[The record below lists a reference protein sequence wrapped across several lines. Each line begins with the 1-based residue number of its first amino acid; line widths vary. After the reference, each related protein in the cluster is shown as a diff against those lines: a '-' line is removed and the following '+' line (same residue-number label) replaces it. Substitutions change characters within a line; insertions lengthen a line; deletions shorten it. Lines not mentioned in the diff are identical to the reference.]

1 MHLCALVGIIMKLVH
16 GRLLGV
22 AVLLC
27 VYQLGYGQAFIHL
40 SQPTREQN
48 NVNNAKQYISGR
60 TCKGCRLQVN
70 GDSVHVYTTGSF
82 AIKQELKTGRTP
94 LVLTATDA
102 TGKTYTKHITYYY
115 QPVPPPA
122 PTPVFRIDYFT
133 ITPQGNLQLTEG
145 DTLRIRMK
153 AFPGC
158 QANWINNAPLQ
169 EVTSENGTPG
179 FYEGA
184 YVIKASDSLLNG
196 RIRVS
201 LRNSN
206 GTTIVKESPQ
216 RYSYMPNE
224 GLFTGRTIDNMTYLT
239 VSPHGDRLGPQKLGY
254 LDEGVL
260 LQISGREGNYYKVR
274 LAAGRFA
281 YIPEPLVDT
290 ATLAEPSPVSIVNQA
305 RVWADEDYDYVSI
318 PLANKLPYIS
328 TQEVRPGRII
338 VDIFGAYAEA
348 GLQSQIGSTLEIQQV
363 AWQQPEPEVFRTVI
377 NLRHAFPWGY
387 KTYYQGDTLTIQV
400 KRTPDSLQLRHL
412 TIGLDAGHGG
422 SNVGALGPAG
432 VYEKELS
439 LSITM
444 LLKAALEK
452 RGATVLTTRTR
463 DQFVANEERLSYY
476 RRTNPDLLLS
486 IHLNSSINPVDIKG
500 TATYYKHPFCEP
512 LARAIYNRMLET
524 GLSGFGCNGDF
535 NFILNNPTEFPDALV
550 ETLFISNPGDE
561 EKVLDPAF
569 QAAMVEK
576 IIQGLEDYLAA
587 AGQ

>member
-1 MHLCALVGIIMKLVH
+1 MKSIR
-16 GRLLGV
+16 GRLFGI
-22 AVLLC
+22 AVLFF
-27 VYQLGYGQAFIHL
+27 VYQLSYGQAFIHL

-48 NVNNAKQYISGR
+48 NVSTAKQYISGR
-60 TCKGCRLQVN
+60 TCKGCRLQMN
-70 GDSVHVYTTGSF
+70 GDSIHVYTTGSF

-94 LVLTATDA
+94 LVLTATDP
-102 TGKTYTKHITYYY
+102 TGKTYTRQLTYYY
-115 QPVPPPA
+115 QPVPPPT

-145 DTLRIRMK
+145 DTLRIKMK

-158 QANWINNAPLQ
+158 QASWINNAPLQ

-179 FYEGA
+179 FYEGV
-184 YVIKASDSLLNG
+184 YVIRSSDSLLNG
-196 RIRVS
+196 RIRVT
-201 LRNSN
+201 LRNSS
-206 GTTIVKESPQ
+206 GVTIVKESPQ
-216 RYSYMPNE
+216 YYSYMPNP

-260 LQISGREGNYYKVR
+260 LQISGREGDYYKVR
-274 LAAGRFA
+274 LAAGQYA
-281 YIPEPLVDT
+281 YIPEPFADT
-290 ATLAEPSPVSIVNQA
+290 ATLPEPSPVSIVNEA
-305 RVWADEDYDYVSI
+305 RVWADEHYDYVSI
-318 PLANKLPYIS
+318 PLADKLPYIS
-328 TQEVRPGRII
+328 TQEVRPGKII
-338 VDIFGAYAEA
+338 VDVFGAYAEA

-363 AWQQPEPEVFRTVI
+363 AWQQPEPEVFRMVI

-387 KTYYQGDTLTIQV
+387 KTYYQGDTLTVQV
-400 KRTPDSLQLRHL
+400 KRTPDSLQLSHL

-452 RGATVLTTRTR
+452 EGATVLTTRTR

-476 RRTNPDLLLS
+476 RRTDPDLLLS
-486 IHLNSSINPVDIKG
+486 IHLNSSINPVDIRG
-500 TATYYKHPFCEP
+500 TATYYKHPFCQP
-512 LARAIYNRMLET
+512 LAQAIYNRMLET

-535 NFILNNPTEFPDALV
+535 NFILNNPTEFPDALI
-550 ETLFISNPGDE
+550 ETLFLSNPGDE

-569 QAAMVEK
+569 QAEIVEK
-576 IIQGLEDYLAA
+576 IVQGLEDFLKE

>member
-1 MHLCALVGIIMKLVH
+1 LHLCALVGIIMKLVH

>member
-1 MHLCALVGIIMKLVH
+1 MKSIR
-16 GRLLGV
+16 GRLFGI
-22 AVLLC
+22 AVLFF
-27 VYQLGYGQAFIHL
+27 VYQLSYGQAFIHL

-48 NVNNAKQYISGR
+48 NVSTAKQYISGR
-60 TCKGCRLQVN
+60 TCKGCRLQMN
-70 GDSVHVYTTGSF
+70 GDSIHVYTTGSF

-94 LVLTATDA
+94 LVLTATDP
-102 TGKTYTKHITYYY
+102 TGKTYTRQLTYYY
-115 QPVPPPA
+115 QPVPPPT

-145 DTLRIRMK
+145 DTLRIKMK

-158 QANWINNAPLQ
+158 QASWINNAPLQ

-179 FYEGA
+179 FYEGV
-184 YVIKASDSLLNG
+184 YVIRSSDSLLNG
-196 RIRVS
+196 RIRVT
-201 LRNSN
+201 LRNSS
-206 GTTIVKESPQ
+206 GVTIVKESPQ
-216 RYSYMPNE
+216 YYSYMPNP

-260 LQISGREGNYYKVR
+260 LQISGREGDYYKVR
-274 LAAGRFA
+274 LAAGQYA
-281 YIPEPLVDT
+281 YIPEPFADT
-290 ATLAEPSPVSIVNQA
+290 ATLPEPSPVSIVNEA
-305 RVWADEDYDYVSI
+305 RVWADEHYDYVSI
-318 PLANKLPYIS
+318 PLADKLPYIS
-328 TQEVRPGRII
+328 TQEVRPGKII
-338 VDIFGAYAEA
+338 VDVFGAYAEA

-363 AWQQPEPEVFRTVI
+363 AWQQPEPEVFRMVI

-387 KTYYQGDTLTIQV
+387 KTYYQGDTLTVQV
-400 KRTPDSLQLRHL
+400 KRTPDSLQLSHL

-452 RGATVLTTRTR
+452 EGATVLTTRTR

-476 RRTNPDLLLS
+476 RRTDPDLLLS
-486 IHLNSSINPVDIKG
+486 IHLNSSINPVDIRG
-500 TATYYKHPFCEP
+500 TATYYKHPFCQP
-512 LARAIYNRMLET
+512 LAQAIYNRMLET

-550 ETLFISNPGDE
+550 ETLFLSNPGDE

-569 QAAMVEK
+569 QAEMVEK
-576 IIQGLEDYLAA
+576 IVQGLEDFLKE

>member
-1 MHLCALVGIIMKLVH
+1 MMKLMQ

-22 AVLLC
+22 AVLFF
-27 VYQLGYGQAFIHL
+27 VYQLSYGQAFIHL

-48 NVNNAKQYISGR
+48 NVSTAKQYISGR
-60 TCKGCRLQVN
+60 TCKGCRLQMN
-70 GDSVHVYTTGSF
+70 GDSIHVYTTGSF
-82 AIKQELKTGRTP
+82 AIKQELKTGRTS
-94 LVLTATDA
+94 LVLTATDT
-102 TGKTYTKHITYYY
+102 TGKTYTRQLTYYY
-115 QPVPPPA
+115 QPVPPPT

-145 DTLRIRMK
+145 DTLRIKMK

-158 QANWINNAPLQ
+158 QASWINNAPLQ

-179 FYEGA
+179 FYEGV

-196 RIRVS
+196 RIRVA
-201 LRNSN
+201 LRNS
-206 GTTIVKESPQ
+206 GGVTIVKESPQ
-216 RYSYMPNE
+216 YYSYMRNE

-260 LQISGREGNYYKVR
+260 LQISGWEGDYYKVR
-274 LAAGRFA
+274 LAAGHYA
-281 YIPEPLVDT
+281 YIPEPFADT
-290 ATLAEPSPVSIVNQA
+290 ATLPEPSPVSIVNEA
-305 RVWADEDYDYVSI
+305 RVWADEHYDYVSI
-318 PLANKLPYIS
+318 PLADKLPYIS
-328 TQEVRPGRII
+328 TQEVRPGKII
-338 VDIFGAYAEA
+338 VDVFGAYAEA
-348 GLQSQIGSTLEIQQV
+348 GLQTQIGSTLEIQQV
-363 AWQQPEPEVFRTVI
+363 AWQQPEPEVFRMVI

-387 KTYYQGDTLTIQV
+387 KTFYQGDTLTIQV
-400 KRTPDSLQLRHL
+400 KRTPDSLQLSHL

-439 LSITM
+439 LSIAM

-452 RGATVLTTRTR
+452 EGATVLTTRTR

-476 RRTNPDLLLS
+476 RRTDPDLLLS
-486 IHLNSSINPVDIKG
+486 IHLNSSINPVDIRG

-512 LARAIYNRMLET
+512 LAQAIYNRMLET

-535 NFILNNPTEFPDALV
+535 NFILNNPTEFPDALI
-550 ETLFISNPGDE
+550 ETLFLSNPGDE

-569 QAAMVEK
+569 QAEMVEK
-576 IIQGLEDYLAA
+576 IVQGLEDYLKE

>member
-1 MHLCALVGIIMKLVH
+1 MKSIR
-16 GRLLGV
+16 GRLFGI
-22 AVLLC
+22 AVLFF
-27 VYQLGYGQAFIHL
+27 VYQLSYGQAFIHL

-48 NVNNAKQYISGR
+48 NVSTAKQYISGR
-60 TCKGCRLQVN
+60 TCKGCRLQMN
-70 GDSVHVYTTGSF
+70 GDSIHVYTTGSF

-94 LVLTATDA
+94 LVLTATDP
-102 TGKTYTKHITYYY
+102 TGKTYTRQLTYYY
-115 QPVPPPA
+115 QPVPPPT

-145 DTLRIRMK
+145 DTLRIKMK

-158 QANWINNAPLQ
+158 QASWINNAPLQ

-179 FYEGA
+179 FYEGV
-184 YVIKASDSLLNG
+184 YVIRSSDSLLNG
-196 RIRVS
+196 RIRVT
-201 LRNSN
+201 LRNSS
-206 GTTIVKESPQ
+206 GVTIVKESPQ
-216 RYSYMPNE
+216 YYSYMPNP

-260 LQISGREGNYYKVR
+260 LQISGREGDYYKVR
-274 LAAGRFA
+274 LAAGQYA
-281 YIPEPLVDT
+281 YIPEPFADT
-290 ATLAEPSPVSIVNQA
+290 ATLPEPSPVSIVNEA
-305 RVWADEDYDYVSI
+305 RVWADEHYDYVSI
-318 PLANKLPYIS
+318 PLADKLPYIS
-328 TQEVRPGRII
+328 TQEVRPGKII
-338 VDIFGAYAEA
+338 VDVFGAYAEA

-363 AWQQPEPEVFRTVI
+363 AWQQPEPEVFRMVI

-387 KTYYQGDTLTIQV
+387 KTYYQGDTLTVQV
-400 KRTPDSLQLRHL
+400 KRTPDSLQLSHL

-452 RGATVLTTRTR
+452 EGATVLTTRTR

-476 RRTNPDLLLS
+476 RRTDPDLLLS

-500 TATYYKHPFCEP
+500 TATYYKHPFCQP
-512 LARAIYNRMLET
+512 LAQAIYNRMLET

-550 ETLFISNPGDE
+550 ETLFLSNPGDE

-569 QAAMVEK
+569 QAEMVEK
-576 IIQGLEDYLAA
+576 IVQGLEDFLKE

>member
-1 MHLCALVGIIMKLVH
+1 MCVRSGIMMKLMQ

-22 AVLLC
+22 AVLFF
-27 VYQLGYGQAFIHL
+27 VYQLSYGQAFIHL

-48 NVNNAKQYISGR
+48 NVSTAKQYISGR
-60 TCKGCRLQVN
+60 TCKGCRLQMN
-70 GDSVHVYTTGSF
+70 GDSIHVYTTGSF
-82 AIKQELKTGRTP
+82 AIKQELKTGRTS
-94 LVLTATDA
+94 LVLTATDT
-102 TGKTYTKHITYYY
+102 TGKTYTRQLTYYY
-115 QPVPPPA
+115 QPVPPPT

-145 DTLRIRMK
+145 DTLRIKMK

-158 QANWINNAPLQ
+158 QASWINNAPLQ

-179 FYEGA
+179 FYEGV

-196 RIRVS
+196 RIRVA
-201 LRNSN
+201 LRNS
-206 GTTIVKESPQ
+206 GGVTIVKESPQ
-216 RYSYMPNE
+216 YYSYMRNE

-260 LQISGREGNYYKVR
+260 LQISGREGDYYKVR
-274 LAAGRFA
+274 LAAGHYA
-281 YIPEPLVDT
+281 YIPEPFADT
-290 ATLAEPSPVSIVNQA
+290 ATLPEPSPVSIVNEA
-305 RVWADEDYDYVSI
+305 RVWADEHYDYVSI
-318 PLANKLPYIS
+318 PLADKLPYIS
-328 TQEVRPGRII
+328 TQEVRPGKII
-338 VDIFGAYAEA
+338 VDVFGAYAEA
-348 GLQSQIGSTLEIQQV
+348 GLQTQIGSTLEIQQV
-363 AWQQPEPEVFRTVI
+363 AWQQPEPEVFRMVI

-387 KTYYQGDTLTIQV
+387 KTFYQGDTLTIQV
-400 KRTPDSLQLRHL
+400 KRTPDSLQLSHL

-439 LSITM
+439 LSIAM

-452 RGATVLTTRTR
+452 EGATVLTTRTR

-476 RRTNPDLLLS
+476 RRTDPDLLLS
-486 IHLNSSINPVDIKG
+486 IHLNSSINPVDIRG

-512 LARAIYNRMLET
+512 LAQAIYNRMLET

-535 NFILNNPTEFPDALV
+535 NFILNNPTEFPDALI
-550 ETLFISNPGDE
+550 ETLFLSNPGDE

-569 QAAMVEK
+569 QAEMVEK
-576 IIQGLEDYLAA
+576 IVQGLEDYLKE

>member
-1 MHLCALVGIIMKLVH
+1 MKSIR
-16 GRLLGV
+16 GRLFGI
-22 AVLLC
+22 AVLFF
-27 VYQLGYGQAFIHL
+27 VYQLSYGQAFIHL

-48 NVNNAKQYISGR
+48 NVSTAKQYISGR
-60 TCKGCRLQVN
+60 TCKGCRLQMN
-70 GDSVHVYTTGSF
+70 GDSIHVYTTGSF

-94 LVLTATDA
+94 LVLTATDP
-102 TGKTYTKHITYYY
+102 TGKTYTRQLTYYY
-115 QPVPPPA
+115 QPVPPPT

-145 DTLRIRMK
+145 DTLRIKMK

-158 QANWINNAPLQ
+158 QASWINNAPLQ

-179 FYEGA
+179 FYEGV
-184 YVIKASDSLLNG
+184 YVIRSSDSLLNG
-196 RIRVS
+196 RIRVT
-201 LRNSN
+201 LRNSS
-206 GTTIVKESPQ
+206 GVTIVKESPQ
-216 RYSYMPNE
+216 YYSYMPNP

-260 LQISGREGNYYKVR
+260 LQISGREGDYYKVR
-274 LAAGRFA
+274 LAAGQYA
-281 YIPEPLVDT
+281 YIPEPFADT
-290 ATLAEPSPVSIVNQA
+290 ATLPEPSPVSIVNEA
-305 RVWADEDYDYVSI
+305 RVWADEHYDYVSI
-318 PLANKLPYIS
+318 PLADKLPYIS
-328 TQEVRPGRII
+328 TQEVRPGKII
-338 VDIFGAYAEA
+338 VDVFGAYAEA

-363 AWQQPEPEVFRTVI
+363 AWQQPEPEVFRMVI

-387 KTYYQGDTLTIQV
+387 KTYYQGDTLTVQV
-400 KRTPDSLQLRHL
+400 KRTPDSLQLSHL

-452 RGATVLTTRTR
+452 EGATVLTTRTR

-476 RRTNPDLLLS
+476 RRTDPDLLLS
-486 IHLNSSINPVDIKG
+486 IHLNSSINPVDIRG
-500 TATYYKHPFCEP
+500 TATYYKHPFCQP
-512 LARAIYNRMLET
+512 LAQAIYNRMLET

-550 ETLFISNPGDE
+550 ETLFLSNPGDE

-569 QAAMVEK
+569 QAEIVEK
-576 IIQGLEDYLAA
+576 IVQGLEDFLKE

>member
-1 MHLCALVGIIMKLVH
+1 MKLVH